1 VENIVRPLVLSAHT
15 ICKIRDVFLSEIQ
28 LGLEK
33 NPKRQSSLQM
43 ENTYLPELP
52 DGTEKGEFLAL
63 DLGGTN
69 FRVLHLQLDPDGE
82 QRFHVKYYSV
92 PESVRLGPGEKLFD
106 FLADCIHDFMVTNNL
121 LGKKLPLGFC
131 FSFPMIQ
138 KALNVGILVTWT
150 KSFNCGG
157 VVGQDAVQMLKDAID
172 RQGDMDIDIVAV
184 VNDTTGTLVKGAFLD
199 HNCAIG
205 LILGVHFSHVTV
217 SDTDRVAGAAFAV
230 SQVTVKRSKALHA
243 LRALSKHD
251 LFLAFYNPHMDIPGT
266 GSNACYLEKIEK
278 IEKWEGDK
286 TGIHEV
292 VIDVE
297 WGAFGDNGVLNFI
310 KTEFD
315 RAVDDNSL
323 LVNSFTFEKLFSGKF
338 MGELVRNVLVKLI
351 RENVLFDGRAS
362 ETILTQRSFTTA
374 DVSQLEGDDGEGR
387 AREVLAR
394 MGYIR
399 VTEEDIAIV
408 RHVCGVVSAR
418 AALLVSICLAE
429 LLNRMD
435 KPNVTV
441 AIDGSL
447 YKHHPKFHRLMTDYT
462 TVLAPKKPFKLMLA
476 EDGSGKGAGLVA
488 AVADRLRK
496 LRRGSAQNGL

>member
-1 VENIVRPLVLSAHT
+1 MEFSALTEANFHYPVLTLDNPKKQATVENIVRPLVLSAHT

-92 PESVRLGPGEKLFD
+92 PEPVRLGPGEKLFD

-121 LGKKLPLGFC
+121 LGKTLPLGFC

-150 KSFNCGG
+150 KSFNCCG

-172 RQGDMDIDIVAV
+172 RRGGMDIDIVAV

-205 LILGVHFSHVTV
+205 LIL
-217 SDTDRVAGAAFAV
+217 
-230 SQVTVKRSKALHA
+230 
-243 LRALSKHD
+243 
-251 LFLAFYNPHMDIPGT
+251 GT

-351 RENVLFDGRAS
+351 REKVLFDGRAS